1 MNSYSEQ
8 RTVNLNKLEQ
18 IYNNTLDL
26 YLTNYENYL
35 KNKSKLLN
43 DSPRLAKQNK
53 LNILKTNQKL
63 LNIIN
68 KLYTNVK
75 KSDDKHRGTKLINS
89 EKRNIIN
96 KNKKILE
103 KRRVLLVED
112 KDDLLTKEARLNQLE
127 SMYRGKY
134 KTYMGLFVTDIVI
147 GVLLLIMLV
156 YSF

>member
-63 LNIIN
+63 LNIIS

-75 KSDDKHRGTKLINS
+75 KSDDKHREAKVINS

-103 KRRVLLVED
+103 KQRV
-112 KDDLLTKEARLNQLE
+112 
-127 SMYRGKY
+127 YW
-134 KTYMGLFVTDIVI
+134 
-147 GVLLLIMLV
+147 
-156 YSF
+156 